1 MEAKIY
7 LPLCEQYHSLAKNFF
22 AQYVD
27 ITSGQHPA
35 TSDWLENPEESTRL
49 MCFHIARLQAAICS
63 VIFEALSIESLINF
77 FGAVTLG
84 DDIFYKKY
92 EAKKRYSTLK
102 KLEEICKQEFSTPYP
117 GSVEHN
123 AQLRQLFEKRN
134 KLVHNKPMQ
143 HTIVSSNSFDDYHS
157 AYREIS
163 FVFNNLEAEIG
174 LYDEVKSNLIACCG
188 TDPFR
193 TLVQSA
199 SESIKQSIF
208 EMFTYGHSSQ
218 CCDADSQ

>member
-84 DDIFYKKY
+84 DDIFYKNTR
-92 EAKKRYSTLK
+92 KKSDTARLKSWKRFASKNSLLHIPVLLNTTRNCGSYLKSEICLCTTSPCSIPLFPAILSMTTTLHIVKSRLFLITLK
-102 KLEEICKQEFSTPYP
+102 Q
-117 GSVEHN
+117 
-123 AQLRQLFEKRN
+123 R
-134 KLVHNKPMQ
+134 
-143 HTIVSSNSFDDYHS
+143 
-157 AYREIS
+157 
-163 FVFNNLEAEIG
+163 
-174 LYDEVKSNLIACCG
+174 
-188 TDPFR
+188 
-193 TLVQSA
+193 
-199 SESIKQSIF
+199 
-208 EMFTYGHSSQ
+208 
-218 CCDADSQ
+218 

>member
-49 MCFHIARLQAAICS
+49 MCFHIAQLQAAICS

-117 GSVEHN
+117 VLLNTMRNCGSY
-123 AQLRQLFEKRN
+123 LK
-134 KLVHNKPMQ
+134 
-143 HTIVSSNSFDDYHS
+143 S
-157 AYREIS
+157 EIS
-163 FVFNNLEAEIG
+163 LCTTSPCSIPLFPAILSMTTTLHI
-174 LYDEVKSNLIACCG
+174 VKSRLFLI
-188 TDPFR
+188 
-193 TLVQSA
+193 TL
-199 SESIKQSIF
+199 KQR
-208 EMFTYGHSSQ
+208 
-218 CCDADSQ
+218 